1 MNNNDE
7 FFKDYEDVDEDVLDS
22 KENKEKEQHVE
33 TASVKKPQHIASFSE
48 VAYGISKPRG
58 PKCDINEVVGK
69 EIIMTS
75 VNIRESKFE
84 GDRDENGNIKKFVT
98 IGFKDESGRPAYFN
112 TGSRAIIDQLTH
124 RNADGSSVADLFK
137 ENPDTE
143 LSTTIIQC
151 KSKNRPDRKYYKL
164 S

>member
-7 FFKDYEDVDEDVLDS
+7 FFKDYEENEHVNTS
-22 KENKEKEQHVE
+22 KENSEKEQRD
-33 TASVKKPQHIASFSE
+33 TAPVNKPQHIASFSE

-84 GDRDENGNIKKFVT
+84 EDRDENGNIKKFVT
-98 IGFKDESGRPAYFN
+98 IGFKDESGHYAYFN
-112 TGSRAIIDQLTH
+112 TGSKAIIDQLSH
-124 RNADGSSVADLFK
+124 RNADGVSVADLFK

-151 KSKNRPDRKYYKL
+151 KSKNRTDRKYYKL